1 MAKLYLAVRHYQ
13 DRKKPSLVLECGN
26 QGLVLATFR
35 NEKMAKAFKKALN
48 CGVAIAFENNDID
61 SIDDLFKEDQ

>member
-13 DRKKPSLVLECGN
+13 DRRKPCLVLECGN

-35 NEKMAKAFKKALN
+35 NEKMAKAWKRALS
-48 CGVAIAFENNDID
+48 CGVAIVFENNEID
-61 SIDDLFKEDQ
+61 SIDDLLEET